1 MPAKIFRLSF
11 LFVIGFLAF
20 SCKKKS
26 DEPTAYQ
33 TTLNVQYGPDA
44 AQSMDVYLPVS
55 RSSNVTKSIVLIHGG
70 GWNSMDKSDFNRAVD
85 TFKKR
90 LPDYALF
97 NLNYRLAKGNA
108 NLFPTQENDI
118 NTAIEFIN
126 SKLGEYGISNK
137 FVFLGGS
144 AGAHLALL
152 QGYKYTS
159 VIKPRVIVDFFGPT
173 DLKDMYDNPGIPIVG
188 SQALVA
194 VIGGTPTQLPA
205 LYQNSSPLNFITA
218 SSTPTIILQGGADV
232 LVLPRQAERLRDK
245 LQQSGITYQYVYY
258 PTEAHGWEGA
268 NLYDSFNKIEPFI
281 RAHIN

>member
-1 MPAKIFRLSF
+1 MAIKSFRLFFF
-11 LFVIGFLAF
+11 LVIGFLVF
-20 SCKKKS
+20 GCKKNE
-26 DEPTAYQ
+26 DEPAAYQ
-33 TTLNVQYGPDA
+33 TTLNVKYGTDA
-44 AQSMDVYLPVS
+44 AQSMDVYLPVN
-55 RSSNVTKSIVLIHGG
+55 RSSNTTKSIVLIHGG

-97 NLNYRLAKGNA
+97 NLNYRLVKGSA

-152 QGYKYTS
+152 QGYKHTS
-159 VIKPRVIVDFFGPT
+159 VIKPRAIVDFFGPT
-173 DLKDMYDNPGIPIVG
+173 DLKDMHDNPGIPFVG
-188 SQALVA
+188 SQAMVA
-194 VIGGTPTQLPA
+194 VMGGTPTQLPA
-205 LYQNSSPLNFITA
+205 LYQNSSPLTFVSA
-218 SSTPTIILQGGADV
+218 SSTPTIILQGGIDV

-245 LQQSGITYQYVYY
+245 LQQSGITYQYVFY
-258 PTEAHGWEGA
+258 PTEGHGWEGA
-268 NLYDSFNKIEPFI
+268 NLYDSFNKIESFI